1 MYKHS
6 KECLFI
12 KEDVVRSNIGEVDNF
27 KKSSYLFN
35 FFERT
40 LLHIEDTWKLIFH
53 VTVYEFIF
61 DVTNLFFFV
70 LLCSLL
76 EKEVIL
82 VFIIEQNLILILFIY
97 DFNILL
103 LFFN

>member
-12 KEDVVRSNIGEVDNF
+12 KEDVIRSNIGEVNNF

-40 LLHIEDTWKLIFH
+40 LLHIEDTWKVIFN
-53 VTVYEFIF
+53 VTVYEFIV
-61 DVTNLFFFV
+61 DVTLLFFFV
-70 LLCSLL
+70 LLCRLL

-82 VFIIEQNLILILFIY
+82 VFIIEQNITLIFCI
-97 DFNILL
+97 
-103 LFFN
+103 